1 MSECHFFDAIFRR
14 VYRILIKHGKE
25 VETDKE
31 EKIWYLA
38 IDAMLDLKQHET
50 VALKTYCRRYFQ

>member
-1 MSECHFFDAIFRR
+1 MNECHFFDAIFRR
-14 VYRILIKHGKE
+14 IYKILVNHGRE

-38 IDAMLDLKQHET
+38 IDAILDLKQH
-50 VALKTYCRRYFQ
+50 